1 MKHSGA
7 SDRKLDVKGIVMNA
21 CRAVSLML
29 VCLALLVASNG
40 FASAE
45 ATAMEQDT
53 DRQGQDYRSFFVG
66 KSQPEVCQR
75 ACNKDD
81 KCQAWTFVKPGFQ
94 GPLGRCFFKSG
105 VPRKAKNKC
114 CISGVKGGTQ
124 AAGMASFDGASDVD
138 IGSLSIPP
146 VTFTAEQFATLGNQA
161 LAGNVQAM
169 GALGLYHEGSADASD
184 GIPRDLNE
192 AISWYEKAAAKGDAG
207 AMASLGLIYQSQRKN
222 DTKAAEWFGKA
233 ADAGNVIAM
242 SALSRIYDD
251 GKGVPKDAQKS
262 FEWAKKAAEADT
274 ADEFMAFDLAMK
286 YVNGNGTWLDFFEA
300 AHWFRKAAD
309 KGLPIAMQL
318 LGQLYDQGKGLAKN
332 TERAFEWKLKA
343 AKAGLA
349 VAMHHVGYYY
359 LLGIGVSANPVE
371 AKRWW
376 EKAASAGEAEA
387 MYILAELYEEG
398 KGVAVNPKIAA
409 DWMILAI
416 RSKSFQAAEK
426 IMRRPWNWIPA
437 FRKEFQKN
445 LREAGVYTGKIDG
458 NIGSGSR
465 RAIAELTK
473 RGQ

>member
-1 MKHSGA
+1 MKHYRVCDRA
-7 SDRKLDVKGIVMNA
+7 SDTKGIVMNA
-21 CRAVSLML
+21 CRTLS
-29 VCLALLVASNG
+29 LALVFFVPLLCSSALISIK
-40 FASAE
+40 ASANE
-45 ATAMEQDT
+45 RNT
-53 DRQGQDYRSFFVG
+53 DRPGQDYRSFWLG
-66 KSQPEVCQR
+66 KPLPDDCRRVCEGESR
-75 ACNKDD
+75 CK
-81 KCQAWTFVKPGFQ
+81 AWTFVRPDSRY
-94 GPLGRCFFKSG
+94 PLARCWLKSG
-105 VPRKAKNKC
+105 VPPKATNSC
-114 CISGVKGGTQ
+114 CVSGVKGGTQ
-124 AAGMASFDGASDVD
+124 AAGMASPDGASDVD
-138 IGSLSIPP
+138 IEKLSIPP
-146 VTFTAEQFATLGNQA
+146 VTFTVEQFAALGNQA

-169 GALGLYHEGSADASD
+169 GALGLYHEGSANASD
-184 GIPRDLNE
+184 DIPRDLNE
-192 AISWYEKAAAKGDAG
+192 AIRWYEKAAEKGDAG
-207 AMASLGLIYQSQRKN
+207 VMASLGLIYQLQRKN

-242 SALSRIYDD
+242 SALSRLYAN
-251 GKGVPKDAQKS
+251 GQGVPKDAQKS

-426 IMRRPWNWIPA
+426 IMRRPWKWIPA

-445 LREAGVYTGKIDG
+445 LKEAGVYTGKIDG